1 MSVPTLHLSA
11 AERRSGCLSEEHAAA
26 AVRILDELGCVA
38 LRGAVDPTHVDVV
51 CERML
56 EDMAAYE
63 AGGGT
68 LGHNWQGLR
77 PPPCHPYLFP
87 DMYFNDFAVAVAQ
100 AMGIGHPDDGGLQ
113 GGGANSNVAYA
124 VGPGHPPTMQEV
136 HTDSAPP
143 FDPDASEADYERPGS
158 VYVNVPLCDAGEET
172 GATEMWLVRWIA
184 TFWVYARSCRLANP
198 KEGPHCQGTHRD
210 PGLRRG
216 HGYGDP
222 TLRRSTSWPTPTML
236 TAWEAKHGPPVRAL
250 AKRGDIL
257 LRDSRVWHRG
267 R

>member
-184 TFWVYARSCRLANP
+184 AFWCCTRAGAASLTQKWALTLRARIATRGCGEVMATAIRPCGAP
-198 KEGPHCQGTHRD
+198 P
-210 PGLRRG
+210 PGLRQ
-216 HGYGDP
+216 P
-222 TLRRSTSWPTPTML
+222 C
-236 TAWEAKHGPPVRAL
+236 
-250 AKRGDIL
+250 
-257 LRDSRVWHRG
+257 
-267 R
+267 